1 MRENKSYHY
10 LRKFPVKVLL
20 LFALF
25 VISIYVFGFIVGEV
39 LLEREDKVDS
49 VVSHFITN
57 NMVSDNLTII
67 MKMIT
72 FFGSTNFLLVANT
85 SLFLWYFLFK
95 KNRPRAWDIAVI
107 GISSLLVTHAL
118 KELFKRVRPSGS
130 LIAPLYNYSFPSGH
144 ASSGFIFYGLL
155 AYLVWKSTIP
165 FRYKYIV
172 SGSLIFF
179 SLLVGFSRI
188 YLRMHYT
195 SDVVAGF
202 CVGFAWLTFS
212 LWLLN
217 KFHA

>member
-1 MRENKSYHY
+1 MRENKLYHY

-57 NMVSDNLTII
+57 NMVSDNRTII
-67 MKMIT
+67 MKVIT

-95 KNRPRAWDIAVI
+95 KNRLRAWDIAVI